1 MEKDM
6 FKMSIGNM
14 LYFYDEGEVVNP
26 NSAATYNIFTKEF
39 STPELLQEGIKIEG
53 EVDKDKKENQPE
65 KEPTKKEPTEKEVKG
80 DEDDGNSDGNN

>member
-39 STPELLQEGIKIEG
+39 STPELLQDGIKNEG
-53 EVDKDKKENQPE
+53 EVDKDKKENQPK
-65 KEPTKKEPTEKEVKG
+65 KEPTEPTEKEVKG
-80 DEDDGNSDGNN
+80 DEDDRNSDGNN

>member
-39 STPELLQEGIKIEG
+39 STPELLQEGIKIG
-53 EVDKDKKENQPE
+53 EDIPKEEKENQPE
-65 KEPTKKEPTEKEVKG
+65 KEIEKDDSNDVKG
-80 DEDDGNSDGNN
+80 DEKDNGNNDRGI